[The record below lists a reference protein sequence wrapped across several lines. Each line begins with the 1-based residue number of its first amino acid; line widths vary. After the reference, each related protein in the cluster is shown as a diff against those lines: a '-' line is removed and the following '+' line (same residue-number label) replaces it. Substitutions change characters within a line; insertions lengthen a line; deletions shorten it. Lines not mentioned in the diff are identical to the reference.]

1 MVTPGPALEFARLLH
16 AEVLE
21 LRDNCGHLAPGC
33 EAEKM
38 GAAIAGFLA
47 K

>member
-1 MVTPGPALEFARLLH
+1 MVTPGPALEFAQMLH

-33 EAEKM
+33 EM
-38 GAAIAGFLA
+38 GKVGTAVTGFLA